1 MGWLCTGQEAS
12 EGEPGEP
19 GEHGNRVQSQQ
30 SSLRVTAEPREARCW
45 GAGVRLGRER
55 DGVSRDPIF
64 EDVILHIGPSQS
76 W

>member
-12 EGEPGEP
+12 EGEPGE
-19 GEHGNRVQSQQ
+19 HGKCVQSQQ

-45 GAGVRLGRER
+45 GAGVRSGRER

-64 EDVILHIGPSQS
+64 
-76 W
+76 

>member
-1 MGWLCTGQEAS
+1 MRALITWAGSVRDRRPPRESQESQESTG
-12 EGEPGEP
+12 
-19 GEHGNRVQSQQ
+19 GNRVQSQQ

-64 EDVILHIGPSQS
+64 
-76 W
+76 